1 MTRGNQ
7 REIDRARAAARAAKG
22 RKGGNEGDPKLRQE
36 RDAKALQDKIAQKQ
50 KAKAEAAA
58 EGGGSGGSGGGGEKK
73 KEKNAYTVFIK

>member
-36 RDAKALQDKIAQKQ
+36 R
-50 KAKAEAAA
+50 
-58 EGGGSGGSGGGGEKK
+58 
-73 KEKNAYTVFIK
+73 